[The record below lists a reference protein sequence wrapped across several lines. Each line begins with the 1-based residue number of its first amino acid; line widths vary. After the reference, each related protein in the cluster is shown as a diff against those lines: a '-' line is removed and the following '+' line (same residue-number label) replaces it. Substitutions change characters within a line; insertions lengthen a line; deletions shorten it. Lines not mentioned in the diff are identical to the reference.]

1 MSTQP
6 PIFNQQNATIGLNY
20 AAENSNPQIT
30 QHIQTQPQS
39 SPETALFA
47 IIQIIQALEQRHNQI
62 ANSQQTIE
70 IIDAEFK
77 ELKASQPL
85 QWQNLLSV
93 KRLYNGGKQA
103 ALKLGEH
110 FAEEN
115 PWGKGLVAFL
125 EGFSEEVK

>member
-20 AAENSNPQIT
+20 AAENSNPQINQT
-30 QHIQTQPQS
+30 IQAQPQS

-47 IIQIIQALEQRHNQI
+47 IIQIIQTLEQRHTQL
-62 ANSQQTIE
+62 ANPQQTIE

-125 EGFSEEVK
+125 EGFSDDVK

>member
-6 PIFNQQNATIGLNY
+6 PIFNQQNATIGVNY

-30 QHIQTQPQS
+30 QNIQAQPQS
-39 SPETALFA
+39 SPETALLA
-47 IIQIIQALEQRHNQI
+47 IIQIIQALEQKHSQI
-62 ANSQQTIE
+62 ASPQQTIE

-77 ELKASQPL
+77 ELKSSQPL

-93 KRLYNGGKQA
+93 KRLYNGGKKA

-115 PWGKGLVAFL
+115 PWGKGFVAFL
-125 EGFSEEVK
+125 EGFSEDVK